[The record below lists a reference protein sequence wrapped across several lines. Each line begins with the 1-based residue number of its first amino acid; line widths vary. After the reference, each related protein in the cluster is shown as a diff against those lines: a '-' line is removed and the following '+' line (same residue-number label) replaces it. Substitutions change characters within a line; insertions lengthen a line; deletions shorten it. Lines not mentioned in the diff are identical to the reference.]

1 MLLIKWMN
9 SRLDDIKEN
18 KLEDSIVKITEV

>member
-9 SRLDDIKEN
+9 SRLEDIKEN

>member
-9 SRLDDIKEN
+9 SKLDDIKEN
-18 KLEDSIVKITEV
+18 NLEDSIVKITEV